1 MIWVRGEVVPDEA
14 LRVSVLDRTF
24 EHGLGLF
31 ETFRTWN
38 GNATLLD
45 RHLERMRRSAQELGV
60 VLDPDDLPD
69 ASALGRF
76 LKTEART
83 EPRPPET
90 ARAEPGPPGLDRRLR
105 IVLSGGRASG
115 GHAVDRSTVWVSAGP
130 LPPPTAGEGVRILRS
145 ILADPDDP
153 LARHKTLNYWRRRIE
168 QGRAAE
174 EGADELLCV
183 TPDGKICEGTRT
195 NLFLVRGGILMT
207 PGTDGPLLDG
217 VMRRVVIEQA
227 RVLGIEVSEGPV
239 PLDAIDSTD
248 EAFLTNSVRGMLPVA
263 RLLQAGFTAPGPMT
277 RRLWDRILPWLE
289 SGGTTR

>member
-14 LRVSVLDRTF
+14 LQVSVLDRTF

-38 GNATLLD
+38 GRATLLD
-45 RHLERMRRSAQELGV
+45 RHRERMRRSAQELGL
-60 VLDPDDLPD
+60 VLDTDDLPD
-69 ASALGRF
+69 VLAVGR
-76 LKTEART
+76 LLAIEARMEPRPPEATRT

-90 ARAEPGPPGLDRRLR
+90 DRRLR

-115 GHAVDRSTVWVSAGP
+115 LHTADRSTVWMSAGP
-130 LPPPTAGEGVRILRS
+130 LPPPAAGEGVRILRS

-153 LARHKTLNYWRRRIE
+153 LARYKTLNYWRRRIE

-174 EGADELLCV
+174 EGADEVLCV
-183 TPDGKICEGTRT
+183 TPDGQICEGTRT

-227 RVLGIEVSEGPV
+227 RGLGIEVSEGPV
-239 PLDAIDSTD
+239 PLDAIDAAD

-263 RLLQAGFTAPGPMT
+263 RLLRAGFTATGPVT
-277 RRLWDRILPWLE
+277 RLLWDRILPWLG